1 MREVLQLQPE
11 LPKLKEQ
18 GLDFYI
24 IAAGSERDLRAFFG
38 RTKLEA
44 TVVWD
49 KKLDIFRTYEVDGI
63 PASFFVDRKGKIRDQ
78 RLGWTSSSLTEFKST
93 VKLLSEEK

>member
-1 MREVLQLQPE
+1 
-11 LPKLKEQ
+11 
-18 GLDFYI
+18 
-24 IAAGSERDLRAFFG
+24 
-38 RTKLEA
+38 
-44 TVVWD
+44 
-49 KKLDIFRTYEVDGI
+49 VDGI